1 MRRLEPSA
9 RVTAPI
15 FTFAQSSLVVGLVST
30 RPFAVTSD
38 PTASKMLFAIGS
50 TCMSLSRRI

>member
-1 MRRLEPSA
+1 
-9 RVTAPI
+9 VTAPI